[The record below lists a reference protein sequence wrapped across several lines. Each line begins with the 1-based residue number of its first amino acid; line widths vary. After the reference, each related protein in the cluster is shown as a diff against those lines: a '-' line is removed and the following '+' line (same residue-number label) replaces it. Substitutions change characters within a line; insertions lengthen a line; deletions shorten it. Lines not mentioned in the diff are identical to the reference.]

1 MLSQTR
7 FARVVSLKL
16 QVSRRKDGSDRSP
29 LVTCNSRLATK
40 RQQPAIILPMHI
52 KAKKLVVLLTLLALA
67 SCGFTLRGSANI
79 PPQLQN
85 LVLVSSNENSDIMQE
100 LRRALQANKVNIL
113 DMTSADS
120 YQLLIGEAEIQERI
134 LSVNSNARAGE
145 FELSI
150 SVPFQ
155 LRSSNTVAL
164 EPEVLT
170 LEKVYL
176 ADPNSAVAKAEE
188 RELMETEIRR
198 ELVSLILRRLQN
210 AEL

>member
-1 MLSQTR
+1 
-7 FARVVSLKL
+7 
-16 QVSRRKDGSDRSP
+16 
-29 LVTCNSRLATK
+29 
-40 RQQPAIILPMHI
+40 MHI
-52 KAKKLVVLLTLLALA
+52 NIKKLLVLFTLLALA

-85 LVLVSSNENSDIMQE
+85 LVLISSDENSDIMQE

-113 DMTSADS
+113 DAASADS
-120 YQLLIGEAEIQERI
+120 YQLFIGEAEIQERI

-150 SVPFQ
+150 SVPYQ
-155 LRSSNTVAL
+155 LRSSTTVFL

-198 ELVSLILRRLQN
+198 ELVNLILRRLQN

>member
-1 MLSQTR
+1 
-7 FARVVSLKL
+7 
-16 QVSRRKDGSDRSP
+16 
-29 LVTCNSRLATK
+29 
-40 RQQPAIILPMHI
+40 
-52 KAKKLVVLLTLLALA
+52 
-67 SCGFTLRGSANI
+67 
-79 PPQLQN
+79 
-85 LVLVSSNENSDIMQE
+85 MQE

-113 DMTSADS
+113 DAASADS

-150 SVPFQ
+150 SVPYQ
-155 LRSSNTVAL
+155 LRSSTTVFL

>member
-1 MLSQTR
+1 MT
-7 FARVVSLKL
+7 KL
-16 QVSRRKDGSDRSP
+16 QVASKKSGSDRSP
-29 LVTCNSRLATK
+29 LVTCNLRLATE

-85 LVLVSSNENSDIMQE
+85 LVLISSDENSDIMQE

-113 DMTSADS
+113 DTASADS

-150 SVPFQ
+150 SVPYQ
-155 LRSSNTVAL
+155 LRSSTTVFL

>member
-1 MLSQTR
+1 
-7 FARVVSLKL
+7 
-16 QVSRRKDGSDRSP
+16 
-29 LVTCNSRLATK
+29 
-40 RQQPAIILPMHI
+40 MHI

-67 SCGFTLRGSANI
+67 GCGFTLRGSANI
-79 PPQLQN
+79 PPELQN
-85 LVLVSSNENSDIMQE
+85 LVLVSANQNSDIMQD
-100 LRRALQANKVNIL
+100 LRRALQANNVTIL
-113 DMTSADS
+113 DTASVGS
-120 YQLLIGEAEIQERI
+120 YQLLIGEADIQERI

-150 SVPFQ
+150 SVPYQ

-170 LEKVYL
+170 IEKVYL

-198 ELVSLILRRLQN
+198 ELISLILRRLQN
-210 AEL
+210 AAI